1 MDQAISAVI
10 LAGGRARRMGGMDKG
25 LVEIAG
31 EPMIQHV
38 LRAISSQV
46 GAIAINANRSI
57 DQYQALGHPVISDDL
72 IDFQGPLAGMAAGL
86 EWCPSER
93 LLTLPCDGPLVPND
107 LAKRLAAVMA
117 DGDVAVA
124 HDGERLQPVHALLG
138 KHCLPSLRD
147 FLASGERK
155 IDRWY
160 AELDCRVADLSDCAE
175 LFVNVNTPE
184 EQAAMT
190 QRLNKHRGLS

>member
-1 MDQAISAVI
+1 MEHQTSAVI

-25 LVEIAG
+25 LVEVAA

-38 LRAISSQV
+38 LRAIAPQV
-46 GAIAINANRSI
+46 GAIAINANRNLT
-57 DQYQALGHPVISDDL
+57 QYEAFGYPVISDQLADY
-72 IDFQGPLAGMAAGL
+72 QGPLAGMAAAL
-86 EWCPSER
+86 HWCPSER
-93 LLTLPCDGPLVPND
+93 LLTLPCDGPLVPAD
-107 LAKRLAAVMA
+107 LAERLEAVIS
-117 DGDVAVA
+117 DGDIAVA

-138 KHCLPSLRD
+138 KHCLTSLHD

-160 AELDCRVADLSDCAE
+160 AMLDCRVADLSDCAD
-175 LFVNVNTPE
+175 LFINVNTPE

-190 QRLNKHRGLS
+190 QRLQHKRGLS

>member
-1 MDQAISAVI
+1 MEHATSAVI

-25 LVEIAG
+25 LVEVAG

-38 LRAISSQV
+38 LRAITPQV
-46 GAIAINANRSI
+46 GAIAINANRNLT
-57 DQYQALGHPVISDDL
+57 QYEALGYPVISDQLADY
-72 IDFQGPLAGMAAGL
+72 QGPLAGMAAAL
-86 EWCPSER
+86 QWCPSPW
-93 LLTLPCDGPLVPND
+93 LLTLPCDGPLVPAD
-107 LAKRLAAVMA
+107 LAKRLKAVIG

-138 KHCLPSLRD
+138 QHCLPSLRD

-160 AELDCRVADLSDCAE
+160 AMLDARVADLSDRAD
-175 LFVNVNTPE
+175 LFINVNTPE

-190 QRLNKHRGLS
+190 LRLEDQRGLP